1 MTTPLV
7 ATQLERLVYTE
18 KGPKVVALGGGHGL
32 AVTLRAVQS
41 YAGEITAVV
50 AVADDGGSS
59 GRLTSGLGIPPPGDI
74 RRCLLALS
82 PERTIWAQLFE
93 YRFAGGDIEDHSL
106 GNLLLAAL
114 SEITGDF
121 GAAVEVAGHMLQI
134 VGRVV
139 PVAKEPA
146 ELRGKAEGREVV
158 GQAEITKTSG
168 IEAMSLGPD
177 HIEANPAAVAA
188 IAEADQVILGPG
200 SLFTSLLAVLM
211 VPGIA
216 EAWQK
221 SAARKVFVLNLID
234 QDGETMG
241 LSGADHLR
249 VLAATGGIGGPGVVV
264 VNDGK
269 LSIPA
274 GHRAISV
281 DADTALAWGWDVATS
296 DVVDADA
303 DWPEHQATS
312 LGKILASLASQV
324 TD

>member
-1 MTTPLV
+1 MTTPLI
-7 ATQLERLVYTE
+7 ATQLERLVYADQ
-18 KGPKVVALGGGHGL
+18 GPKVVALGGGHGL

-59 GRLTSGLGIPPPGDI
+59 GRLTTGLGIPPPGDI
-74 RRCLLALS
+74 RRCLLALT
-82 PERTIWAQLFE
+82 PDRTIWAELFE
-93 YRFAGGDIEDHSL
+93 FRFAGGDIEDHSL

-114 SEITGDF
+114 TEITGDF
-121 GAAVEVAGHMLQI
+121 GTAVEAAGRMLEA

-139 PVAKEPA
+139 PAANEPA
-146 ELRGKAEGREVV
+146 ELRALIDGREIV
-158 GQAEITKTSG
+158 GQAEITKTRG
-168 IEAMSLGPD
+168 IVSVSLAPED
-177 HIEANPAAVAA
+177 LEANPTALGA
-188 IAEADQVILGPG
+188 IANADQIILGPG
-200 SLFTSLLAVLM
+200 SLFTSLLAVLL

-264 VNDGK
+264 VHDGK
-269 LSIPA
+269 LSIPP
-274 GHRAISV
+274 GHKAITV
-281 DADTALAWGWDVATS
+281 DADTALAWGWDVATG
-296 DVVDADA
+296 DVVDPDA
-303 DWPEHQATS
+303 GWPEHQPES
-312 LGKILASLASQV
+312 LGKVLASLANRFS
-324 TD
+324 D